1 MSKVRK
7 TNVPTD
13 PDNSFDQMMVRCGSL
28 DKLLRIT
35 AYILRLGGK
44 DKPATLEIS
53 ARERKEA
60 WFFLLS
66 WEQKCRLDRRKY
78 PGLILVDRVVGISRG
93 RSLSLVMLAARHIN
107 HKEVPF
113 VPCGVL
119 AKLIVMHYHNRYHV
133 DIDDTVVHVRNEV
146 WIPKIRRYA
155 MDLDKNCRVCL
166 VKRKKVAS

>member
-1 MSKVRK
+1 MDAFGSVAYGLWRLLDGSAAARLLMSKARLGPILHKGETVHKFKKVVKSKVAINISCSYTFMSKVRK

-53 ARERKEA
+53 AREREEA

-66 WEQKCRLDRRKY
+66 WEQKCRLD
-78 PGLILVDRVVGISRG
+78 
-93 RSLSLVMLAARHIN
+93 
-107 HKEVPF
+107 
-113 VPCGVL
+113 
-119 AKLIVMHYHNRYHV
+119 
-133 DIDDTVVHVRNEV
+133 
-146 WIPKIRRYA
+146 
-155 MDLDKNCRVCL
+155 
-166 VKRKKVAS
+166 